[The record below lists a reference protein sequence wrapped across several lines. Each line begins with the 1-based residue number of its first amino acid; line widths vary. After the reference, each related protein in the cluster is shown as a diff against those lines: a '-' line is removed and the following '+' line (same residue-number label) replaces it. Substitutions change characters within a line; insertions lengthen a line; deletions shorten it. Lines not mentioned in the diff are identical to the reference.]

1 MSSRGSGRRIGLHYK
16 ARRLAVRAV
25 VYLVLVLF
33 LAFFLFPVALMWM
46 NAIKDPVEL
55 RTQYNP
61 LLLPQKVNLISIQE
75 AWTVGRMGRYFK
87 NSVIVAVPR
96 VAGILILSSLAGFAF
111 GKLKFPGNRAAFLF
125 VLFGMMIPLQAML
138 IPLYYN
144 LLRLKLINNY
154 WALIIPN
161 FGIMIPFAVFFMR
174 SFFRDLPNE
183 LMDSA
188 RIDGC
193 GDLMVYW
200 RIMLPLTT
208 PAIASLLVLQFLWS
222 WNDFLLPLVLTYDDK
237 YRTLPLG
244 LMFFSVHSFF
254 MDQALVSAG
263 VTIATLPI
271 VAVYLAFQRRFVSG
285 MTLGAIK
292 G

>member
-1 MSSRGSGRRIGLHYK
+1 MRFK
-16 ARRLAVRAV
+16 ARRLIHRAV
-25 VYLVLVLF
+25 VFVVLILF

-46 NAIKDPVEL
+46 NAVKDPVEL
-55 RTQYNP
+55 RTEYNP
-61 LLLPQKVNLISIQE
+61 LRFARKVSLVSIRE
-75 AWTVGRMGRYFK
+75 AWNVGRMGRYFT

-96 VAGILILSSLAGFAF
+96 VVGILILSSLAGFAF
-111 GKLKFPGNRAAFLF
+111 GKLKFPGSRLVFLF
-125 VLFGMMIPLQAML
+125 ILFGMMIPLQAML

-183 LMDSA
+183 LMDAA

-193 GDLMVYW
+193 GDLAVYL

-237 YRTLPLG
+237 FRTLPLG
-244 LMFFSVHSFF
+244 LMFFSVQSFF
-254 MDQALVSAG
+254 MDPALVSAG
-263 VTIATLPI
+263 VAIATMPI
-271 VAVYLAFQRRFVSG
+271 VVIYLVFQRRFVSG